1 MEPPLLRRDLEFAAQ
16 DKAYQSLLTAN
27 MNPGVQPLTYIQYQ
41 GLEVKR
47 QMFKEKWAE
56 FFEDWDVLLCPVM
69 PTSAFPH
76 DHDMSRKS
84 HDYCSNIGL
93 QSSQSASNDRANRWR
108 HQPAAHRQRRRDA
121 VLRSRVSRAIVAGIW
136 AAFF

>member
-76 DHDMSRKS
+76 DHDMSRGGKITA
-84 HDYCSNIGL
+84 DLGCVF
-93 QSSQSASNDRANRWR
+93 QRSQ
-108 HQPAAHRQRRRDA
+108 Q
-121 VLRSRVSRAIVAGIW
+121 
-136 AAFF
+136 

>member
-1 MEPPLLRRDLEFAAQ
+1 MGPPLLRRDLEFAAQ

-84 HDYCSNIGL
+84 HDYCCLGCNL
-93 QSSQSASNDRANRWR
+93 PRAQAMIVRTGGGINRR
-108 HQPAAHRQRRRDA
+108 
-121 VLRSRVSRAIVAGIW
+121 LIVNGEETPY
-136 AAFF
+136 FDHV

>member
-84 HDYCSNIGL
+84 HDYCWYLGCNLPRVQAMIVRTGGGI
-93 QSSQSASNDRANRWR
+93 NRR
-108 HQPAAHRQRRRDA
+108 
-121 VLRSRVSRAIVAGIW
+121 LIVNGEETPY
-136 AAFF
+136 FDHV

>member
-1 MEPPLLRRDLEFAAQ
+1 MEAPLLRRDLEFAAQ

-84 HDYCSNIGL
+84 HDHCWYLGCILPRVPAMIVGTGGGI
-93 QSSQSASNDRANRWR
+93 NRR
-108 HQPAAHRQRRRDA
+108 
-121 VLRSRVSRAIVAGIW
+121 LIVNGEETPY
-136 AAFF
+136 FDHV